1 MSMKDIKLFLSQ
13 NGSWVT
19 NRSLLETLLSIGA
32 DQCET
37 LYIHTSLS
45 YGMPNP
51 NIKKKELLGE
61 LLHVI
66 KCLNVRT
73 VCMPTFTFSFC
84 NGKEYNPV
92 ESVSRMG
99 VLNEFF
105 RKQEGVIR
113 SMDPLMSVALM
124 GEDTDLVKGIGH
136 SSCGSCSTFDKLR
149 HRENV
154 KFLFLGPKIGDC
166 MTYMHYLEWL
176 YSVDYRYERIFRGK
190 IAEGRKEY
198 EDEYALFVRYNG
210 VVPNTASYIYEQ
222 RMYDSG
228 IALTTVCGDGHIS
241 IVGEKEASREYLK
254 CLNENPYFFVDFAG
268 SKLLKDRTFRLVKE
282 MIAL

>member
-1 MSMKDIKLFLSQ
+1 MKEVKLFLSQ

-19 NRSLLETLLSIGA
+19 NRSLLEALLSIGA

-51 NIKKKELLGE
+51 DIKKKELLGE

-136 SSCGSCSTFDKLR
+136 SSCGACSTFDKLR

-190 IAEGRKEY
+190 IAEGGKEY